1 MLRHL
6 ILLLISFNTVAQ
18 SALNTTLLDHWQ
30 DDNLITNSSLVRYN
44 ECEGFVWNGQEY
56 GIVGSTEGTHFF
68 KLGKDDKL
76 DQVDFVRGD
85 FSSTFVIHRDFAVY
99 KNYVYS
105 VCDEGES
112 SLQII
117 DISYLPDSV
126 HLVTSFPNE
135 FARVHNIFID
145 TTSALLYSC
154 TIAKKVGSSVLL
166 PTSMEV
172 HSLADPLN
180 PQLMYAGPSDINE
193 VHDAFVKNN
202 IAFLNCGVDG
212 LRVYDF
218 TNPTAPAFLQNLQFY
233 QDQGYNHQ
241 GWLSPDGKTYVFGDE
256 TKGKR
261 LKKCS
266 VTNNQVQI
274 TSLFGTNFV
283 NESVPHNIYL
293 TNEFAYV
300 AYYNEGLRIYD
311 IRGDGAIEVAH
322 YDTYPKEQ
330 ELFKMRGAWGVH
342 KLPLSSR
349 ILVSD
354 RINGA
359 FLIDFN
365 EEVFLSNSDRP
376 ILIFP
381 NPSETGDMIS
391 IKLANESIKAFSLNV
406 IDPSGRMIYEAD
418 VVNQN
423 YVELRNLH
431 LASGAYTV
439 RVQYPDQLGDQ
450 VIVFDRFVV
459 Y

>member
-1 MLRHL
+1 MLR
-6 ILLLISFNTVAQ
+6 LLFLFLVSFNAVAQ
-18 SALNTTLLDHWQ
+18 SSLNTTLLDHWK

-44 ECEGFVWNGQEY
+44 ECEGFVWNGEEY

-68 KLGKDDKL
+68 KLGEDDKL
-76 DQVDFVRGD
+76 NQVDFVRGD

-126 HLVTSFPNE
+126 HLVTSLPNA

-145 TTSALLYSC
+145 TTNALLYSC

-172 HSLADPLN
+172 HSLTNPIN
-180 PQLMYAGPSDINE
+180 PQLMYSGPSDINE
-193 VHDAFVKNN
+193 VHDAFVKDN
-202 IAFLNCGVDG
+202 IAILNCGVDG
-212 LRVYDF
+212 LRIYDF
-218 TNPTAPAFLQNLQFY
+218 TNPSAPVFLQNLQFY

-256 TKGKR
+256 TSGKR

-266 VTNNQVQI
+266 VNDNEAQI
-274 TSLFGTNFV
+274 TALFGTNFL

-311 IRGDGAIEVAH
+311 IRGNGATEVAH
-322 YDTYPKEQ
+322 YDTYPKE
-330 ELFKMRGAWGVH
+330 EEIFKMKGAWGVH

-354 RINGA
+354 RVNGA

-365 EEVFLSNSDRP
+365 EEVFLSSSEKP
-376 ILIFP
+376 LLIFP
-381 NPSETGDMIS
+381 NPSETGSMIS
-391 IKLANESIKAFSLNV
+391 MKLSDESVKAFSLTI
-406 IDPSGRMIYEAD
+406 IDASGRIVLTED
-418 VVNQN
+418 VSNQN
-423 YVELRNLH
+423 YFELRNSI
-431 LASGAYTV
+431 LAAGAYTI
-439 RVQYPDQLGDQ
+439 RVQHPDKLGDQ
-450 VIVFDRFVV
+450 VILFERFIV

>member
-1 MLRHL
+1 MLRYL
-6 ILLLISFNTVAQ
+6 FIIFLSFNTVAQ
-18 SALNTTLLDHWQ
+18 SSLNTTLLDHWT
-30 DDNLITNSSLVRYN
+30 DDNLVTNSSLTRYN
-44 ECEGFVWNGQEY
+44 ECEGFVWNGEEY

-68 KLGKDDKL
+68 GLGKDNKL
-76 DQVDFVRGD
+76 NQIDFVRGD
-85 FSSTFVIHRDFAVY
+85 FSSSFVIHRDFAIY

-126 HLVTSFPNE
+126 HLVTSYPND

-145 TTSALLYSC
+145 TSNALLYSC

-172 HSLADPLN
+172 HSLANPLA
-180 PQLMYAGPSDINE
+180 PQLVFSGPSDINE
-193 VHDAFVKNN
+193 VHDAFVKDN
-202 IAFLNCGVDG
+202 IAILNCGVDG

-218 TNPTAPAFLQNLQFY
+218 TNPSAPTFLQNLPFY

-256 TKGKR
+256 TSGKR

-266 VTNNQVQI
+266 VENNEVQI
-274 TSLFGTNFV
+274 TALFGTNYL

-311 IRGDGAIEVAH
+311 IRGNGAIEVAH
-322 YDTYPKEQ
+322 YDTYPKE
-330 ELFKMRGAWGVH
+330 EEIFKMKGAWGVH

-354 RINGA
+354 RVFGA

-365 EEVFLSNSDRP
+365 EEVFLSSSDKP
-376 ILIFP
+376 LLIFP
-381 NPSETGDMIS
+381 NPSETGNTIT
-391 IKLANESIKAFSLNV
+391 IKLSEDAIKAFTLN
-406 IDPSGRMIYEAD
+406 IYDASGRIVLSED
-418 VVNQN
+418 VVGQN
-423 YVELRNLH
+423 YVEIRNTL
-431 LASGAYTV
+431 LSGGTYTA
-439 RVQYPDQLGDQ
+439 RVQYPDKLGDQ
-450 VIVFDRFVV
+450 IVLFERFVI